1 VLTSMSAMQARD
13 RHFVDGVTCVLDGNA
28 MRVAN
33 LSLGGLFAATE
44 LRPPDPGQLVVLELR
59 LPSHPPFRVV
69 GQVTWVNEPRNPADL
84 PPGFGVRITQIAAG
98 DKDALTELLRRSD
111 AVLAQPRRGH

>member
-1 VLTSMSAMQARD
+1 MQARD
-13 RHFVDGVTCVLDGNA
+13 RHFVDGVTCVLEGNA

-44 LRPPDPGQLVVLELR
+44 LRPPDPGQLVILELR
-59 LPSHPPFRVV
+59 LPSYEPFRVV

-84 PPGFGVRITQIAAG
+84 PPGFGVRITQIASH
-98 DKDALTELLRRSD
+98 DKDALGQLLLRSD
-111 AVLAQPRRGH
+111 RVLAQPRRGH